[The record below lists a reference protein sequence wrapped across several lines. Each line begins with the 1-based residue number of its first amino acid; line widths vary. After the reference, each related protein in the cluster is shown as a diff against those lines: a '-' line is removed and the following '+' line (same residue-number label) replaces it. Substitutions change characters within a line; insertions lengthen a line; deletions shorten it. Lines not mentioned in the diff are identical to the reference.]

1 MPEFNPI
8 SIAPLALAVL
18 RQVMEFIAAE
28 RARTGLTYE
37 EIFER
42 ATQQI
47 DANDAALRADLGND
61 GPLPV

>member
-1 MPEFNPI
+1 MPEFNAI

-37 EIFER
+37 EIFAQ